1 MEVLFFQM
9 EILFFRRQMMY
20 NGQHNDV
27 DNWINCIKP
36 DIKNNDKYA
45 LLESKP
51 ITNWQTPSFEID
63 KDDGKILTDLIS
75 NVYNWR
81 IVSPKFIN
89 LMQDLIKDCVQYL
102 DVEIKSQEIN
112 YYGCKIMHV
121 IKSLEALDYEH
132 SVYTY
137 MGDND
142 EYLSITKAV
151 LKKSKLDGSHIF
163 RIKDDEVPVFVSSEF
178 RKIVREN
185 NLLGFSF
192 SEVKVYEN

>member
-1 MEVLFFQM
+1 MKYYK
-9 EILFFRRQMMY
+9 MMY
-20 NGQHNDV
+20 NYNHNDV
-27 DNWINCIKP
+27 DNWYSCDLV

-51 ITNWQTPSFEID
+51 ITNWQTPSFKID
-63 KDDGKILTDLIS
+63 KNEGDILTDLIH
-75 NVYNWR
+75 NDCGWR

-192 SEVKVYEN
+192 SEVMVYEN

>member
-1 MEVLFFQM
+1 MKYYK
-9 EILFFRRQMMY
+9 MMY

-112 YYGCKIMHV
+112 YYDCKIMHV

-137 MGDND
+137 MGDNN

-192 SEVKVYEN
+192 SEVMCKNMVKK

>member
-1 MEVLFFQM
+1 MKYYK
-9 EILFFRRQMMY
+9 MMY

-81 IVSPKFIN
+81 IVSP
-89 LMQDLIKDCVQYL
+89 
-102 DVEIKSQEIN
+102 IKSQEIN
-112 YYGCKIMHV
+112 YYDCKIMHV

-137 MGDND
+137 MGDNN

-163 RIKDDEVPVFVSSEF
+163 RIKDDEIPVFVSSEF

-192 SEVKVYEN
+192 SEVMVYEN

>member
-1 MEVLFFQM
+1 
-9 EILFFRRQMMY
+9 Y
-20 NGQHNDV
+20 NHNDV
-27 DNWINCIKP
+27 DNWYSCDLV
-36 DIKNNDKYA
+36 DIKNNDEYA

-163 RIKDDEVPVFVSSEF
+163 RIKDDEIPVFVSSEF

-192 SEVKVYEN
+192 SEVKVYED

>member
-1 MEVLFFQM
+1 MKYYK
-9 EILFFRRQMMY
+9 MMY

-121 IKSLEALDYEH
+121 IK
-132 SVYTY
+132 
-137 MGDND
+137 
-142 EYLSITKAV
+142 
-151 LKKSKLDGSHIF
+151 
-163 RIKDDEVPVFVSSEF
+163 
-178 RKIVREN
+178 
-185 NLLGFSF
+185 
-192 SEVKVYEN
+192 

>member
-1 MEVLFFQM
+1 MKYYK
-9 EILFFRRQMMY
+9 MMY

-112 YYGCKIMHV
+112 YYDCKIMHV

-163 RIKDDEVPVFVSSEF
+163 RIKDDEIPVFVSSEF

-192 SEVKVYEN
+192 SEVMVYEN

>member
-1 MEVLFFQM
+1 EKIMKYYK
-9 EILFFRRQMMY
+9 MMY

-112 YYGCKIMHV
+112 YYDCKIMHV

-192 SEVKVYEN
+192 SEVMVYEN

>member
-1 MEVLFFQM
+1 MF
-9 EILFFRRQMMY
+9 
-20 NGQHNDV
+20 
-27 DNWINCIKP
+27 
-36 DIKNNDKYA
+36 
-45 LLESKP
+45 
-51 ITNWQTPSFEID
+51 
-63 KDDGKILTDLIS
+63 
-75 NVYNWR
+75 WR

-151 LKKSKLDGSHIF
+151 LKKSKLDGSIYLELKMMNTCF
-163 RIKDDEVPVFVSSEF
+163 CIK
-178 RKIVREN
+178 
-185 NLLGFSF
+185 
-192 SEVKVYEN
+192 

>member
-1 MEVLFFQM
+1 M
-9 EILFFRRQMMY
+9 
-20 NGQHNDV
+20 
-27 DNWINCIKP
+27 
-36 DIKNNDKYA
+36 
-45 LLESKP
+45 
-51 ITNWQTPSFEID
+51 TNWQTPSFEID

-112 YYGCKIMHV
+112 YYDCKIMHV

-137 MGDND
+137 MGDNN
-142 EYLSITKAV
+142 EYHEYILEKMSKIDKIARGDKNKF
-151 LKKSKLDGSHIF
+151 LKEFEKL
-163 RIKDDEVPVFVSSEF
+163 KE
-178 RKIVREN
+178 
-185 NLLGFSF
+185 
-192 SEVKVYEN
+192 EVKNNPAILHKDYYKERK